1 MYSHTYIPEPRLF
14 RPHPNLA
21 DEVNDAIVRSEID
34 GGVYL
39 DALPEGASLEVHT
52 ENRRYVLVHQG
63 RGRALIS
70 GHPEF
75 CPEPVSVGIHGS
87 TWGGCMLKVGFVGR
101 GMRLEFGH
109 SPYGVIVTSRIQEI
123 RQLERQEVS

>member
-1 MYSHTYIPEPRLF
+1 VHSRTYIPEPRLF

-21 DEVNDAIVRSEID
+21 DEVNDAIVRSEVE

-52 ENRRYVLVHQG
+52 ENRRYFLVNQG

-87 TWGGCMLKVGFVGR
+87 TWGGSMLKVGFLGR

-109 SPYGVIVTSRIQEI
+109 TPYGVIVTSRIQEI
-123 RQLERQEVS
+123 KQVAG

>member
-1 MYSHTYIPEPRLF
+1 MYSHTYIPEPHLF

-21 DEVNDAIVRSEID
+21 DEVNDAIARSEVE

-52 ENRRYVLVHQG
+52 ENRRYVIVLKG

-75 CPEPVSVGIHGS
+75 CPEPVLVGIHGS
-87 TWGGCMLKVGFVGR
+87 TWGGSMLKVGFVGR
-101 GMRLEFGH
+101 GMRLEFGRA
-109 SPYGVIVTSRIQEI
+109 PYGNIVTSRIQEI
-123 RQLERQEVS
+123 RQL